1 MFKLTE
7 FYLQNKCTLASSN
20 PCNKNKVCLKF
31 LSYGVIGISQKKS
44 IQPLEREVSWLQ
56 ICLSLLT
63 ALFARKSHTGRITC
77 VCRVSFQGTK
87 SSSQDRQYLKLMK
100 WREKR
105 QNWLFR
111 HSKGKNHWK
120 SKHCSSGLSL
130 INHVARNDP
139 HVGQFL
145 RRDGESSL
153 RESVFHN
160 KARLQSPLDR
170 LGFHLVPP
178 IHIFI

>member
-63 ALFARKSHTGRITC
+63 ALFARKSRTGRITC

-130 INHVARNDP
+130 INMWHGMTHMWGNSW
-139 HVGQFL
+139 
-145 RRDGESSL
+145 E
-153 RESVFHN
+153 EME
-160 KARLQSPLDR
+160 KAVWEKACSTTRQDYRAL
-170 LGFHLVPP
+170 
-178 IHIFI
+178 